1 MRLTKADIK
10 GLSAIQTRMAL
21 ILLSVNGIGSAREF
35 IEKVK
40 RGKMPD
46 EKLQF
51 FNPAE
56 KEGA

>member
-1 MRLTKADIK
+1 VFSLGSIGGSDEADK
-10 GLSAIQTRMAL
+10 
-21 ILLSVNGIGSAREF
+21 GSAREF

-56 KEGA
+56 KEGV